1 MAAVVDFEALPN
13 LLYLDVSL
21 LSYQSASQAVRFAAS
36 ELQELYI
43 KGTQCAVFDL
53 EMCTSLTSLG
63 IRHSRGYTV
72 QDLALPRSLER
83 LCLHNVLT
91 ASIQPELHLLTNL
104 EHLKVG
110 AEPAT
115 NVQDINNFME
125 RLPKLPSSL
134 LKLDILESG
143 ITNLD
148 QLTLL
153 TRLKKLG
160 IPSSSTSQQ
169 LSIIKCLR
177 QLRHV
182 YAIKGMNFLSVC

>member
-1 MAAVVDFEALPN
+1 MTELTHLTVQYDRSWLLSWTLDFEALPN
-13 LLYLDVSL
+13 LLHLDVSL

-63 IRHSRGYTV
+63 IRHVRGYTV
-72 QDLALPRSLER
+72 QDLALPSSLER
-83 LCLHNVLT
+83 LCLYNVPT

-110 AEPAT
+110 VEPAT
-115 NVQDINNFME
+115 NVQDINNFMQ
-125 RLPKLPSSL
+125 RLPKLPPSL
-134 LKLDILESG
+134 LKLDILESV

-153 TRLKKLG
+153 TRLKNLG
-160 IPSSSTSQQ
+160 ISAPPTLQQ
-169 LSIIKCLR
+169 LSIIKC
-177 QLRHV
+177 
-182 YAIKGMNFLSVC
+182 